1 MATTKKSQRVIDTLA
16 ALNEYINGKNEV
28 LAKYQKESQQDG
40 PNKRSASSMASK
52 LGKELKAIKTI
63 AYIIENGIT
72 DKACDKA
79 LAVIG
84 YQECPFEIGD
94 SVLAY
99 LQESNTSLDATQKL
113 AAKFGIKVD
122 MNANRFVKA

>member
-52 LGKELKAIKTI
+52 LGSVICGQGVRW
-63 AYIIENGIT
+63 II
-72 DKACDKA
+72 
-79 LAVIG
+79 
-84 YQECPFEIGD
+84 
-94 SVLAY
+94 
-99 LQESNTSLDATQKL
+99 
-113 AAKFGIKVD
+113 
-122 MNANRFVKA
+122 